1 MDIKDW
7 AALIG
12 AVTGPVGLTI
22 ALMVYFRDRARVT
35 VLLSWDMKQTESS
48 DDIAVV
54 RISNIGRRPIYLS
67 HAHIR
72 LPKGA
77 DANVSHLVFPDNIQ
91 GVTLLEG
98 SAPHLLVLNQ
108 RQLQMEK
115 YAKIWWRL
123 RATVID
129 AAGKH
134 YHSDWPLERPSWAS
148 SSQAPKLA
156 IYWNRFRNWV
166 RKRALRT

>member
-12 AVTGPVGLTI
+12 AVTGPVGLAI
-22 ALMVYFRDRARVT
+22 ALMVYFRDRARISVF
-35 VLLSWDMKQTESS
+35 LAWDMKQAECS

-72 LPKGA
+72 IPKGVI
-77 DANVSHLVFPDNIQ
+77 ANISHIVFPDNIQ
-91 GVTLLEG
+91 GVTLAEG
-98 SAPHLLVLNQ
+98 SAPHVLVLNQ

-115 YAKIWWRL
+115 WPRIWWRL
-123 RATVID
+123 RVTVID

-134 YHSDWPLERPSWAS
+134 YHSDWPVERPSWAL
-148 SSQAPKLA
+148 SSQVPRLA

-166 RKRALRT
+166 RKCMLRT

>member
-7 AALIG
+7 AALVG
-12 AVTGPVGLTI
+12 AVTGPIGLTI
-22 ALMVYFRDRARVT
+22 ALMVYFRDRARVA
-35 VLLSWDMKQTESS
+35 VSLSWDMNQTGNP
-48 DDIAVV
+48 DDIAIV

-72 LPKGA
+72 LPRGA
-77 DANVSHLVFPDNIQ
+77 DANVSNLVFPDNIR
-91 GVTLLEG
+91 GVTLAEG
-98 SAPHLLVLNQ
+98 SAPHLVVLNQ
-108 RQLQMEK
+108 RQLEMEK

-134 YHSDWPLERPSWAS
+134 YHSEWPSKPSSWGGVN
-148 SSQAPKLA
+148 QIPKSA
-156 IYWNRFRNWV
+156 YYWNRLRNWV
-166 RKRALRT
+166 RKMLLRA